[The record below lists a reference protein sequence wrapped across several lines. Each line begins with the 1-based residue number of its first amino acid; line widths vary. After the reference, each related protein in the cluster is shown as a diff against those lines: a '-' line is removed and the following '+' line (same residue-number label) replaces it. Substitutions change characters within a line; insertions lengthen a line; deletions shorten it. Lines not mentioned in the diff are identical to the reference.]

1 MNYNLYKKS
10 NSDIKNDSEL
20 EINYE
25 NIKKDLIASLDFFLE
40 NKSFSKLEKDR
51 IRNIDIEELTNYIV
65 ENKEYDYE
73 SDLLSVFFIN
83 NEIIIQNI
91 ISRINNALNKWFE
104 WILNDTIFIENNDS
118 QRDIN
123 KRTNDKIQEKK
134 REMFNVIEDFW
145 LAKNNFVLY
154 YDVLEKILNGK
165 NKAEKQMQ
173 SIVNSILNENLSSLD
188 NINSIDIEIREN
200 LQKYI
205 IDKTEWFYGNI
216 HISIESLFENNEF
229 SNDIKTLIK
238 NTIDKIKW
246 HDPFEYYELI
256 SILQK
261 TPKIQ
266 DLIWKEVFVSIKSIL
281 TMDMLSV
288 TKKCNASNTDL
299 EETLLF
305 YKLHLIESLESA
317 FKKIKNKENM
327 KMWIIQ
333 SKFKIDLVLSQTSED
348 NFIRFSNTQIYKYLN
363 NLYET
368 NPKLSIAISN
378 IITRNSRFFINND
391 DLEIIKLIEKEVSKK
406 NDFIRFNELFKE
418 KFSKNISKDEIK
430 FLIKNNFINP
440 ELLKKEINLKIIY
453 LACTKYN
460 FNLEDINKLQSDKI
474 EKLNK
479 SLLNI
484 EDCAKYLI
492 YSLEE
497 KNIDELISMKRIQKN
512 IENDLI
518 FLEKDSI
525 WYKELKDLLNN
536 SWDIKLDILT
546 KKINDIYSKHWII
559 DIINKNKLLIWD
571 KSPKEYLEHISFI
584 KSLKIKSE
592 NKKDRDDFIKKL
604 FSCNE
609 EIVDFYINVL
619 FKKDISKNISYQLLN
634 NSLSAITKKSHL
646 IKYMQNDSTDDLDS
660 FINSELNFS
669 EKKIMENEIS
679 NYVSDNDLIEI
690 VCELWEERYRIIR
703 KIFHILDN
711 EEDIS
716 TFILAIDSNIS
727 EIQLN
732 NFFKIISFIKWH
744 QIKIDLNNLFEIN
757 IINKKLE
764 ILETK
769 FNDINCD
776 LINQNINEFNTNF
789 IEYIKTWDDEF
800 INKYFIKINEI
811 KKEDY
816 IKNDIDKNI
825 NEIIESNNEDNIKEL
840 SENIDKY
847 ISLVLHNF
855 SSWKVSSTRTNN
867 WRWSG
872 SYTRKLDNFLQI
884 IHKRKDETN
893 LEHLNRIQFINWY
906 QIYNNDENDIRKSRL
921 KNILNIIEN
930 KKMWLYEALLEFS
943 NIISKIWVSDNEDLS
958 NIKKVYDEEL
968 KQNLSLISFD
978 KS

>member
-1 MNYNLYKKS
+1 MNYNLYKNTEQKTE
-10 NSDIKNDSEL
+10 EL
-20 EINYE
+20 WINYV
-25 NIKKDLIASLDFFLE
+25 N
-40 NKSFSKLEKDR
+40 LEKDLKD
-51 IRNIDIEELTNYIV
+51 NF
-65 ENKEYDYE
+65 NK
-73 SDLLSVFFIN
+73 
-83 NEIIIQNI
+83 
-91 ISRINNALNKWFE
+91 
-104 WILNDTIFIENNDS
+104 FIENKIYSDLDKNRIRWININDFIEKIS
-118 QRDIN
+118 KDDNLDDDNYDIFFDNNQLIINKIISKINSSLSESIWSMFKDSIFINDTDSKKDIN
-123 KRTNDKIQEKK
+123 RKSNLKIQEKRK
-134 REMFNVIEDFW
+134 DTCNIIEKHW
-145 LAKNNFVLY
+145 LARNNFELY
-154 YDVLEKILNGK
+154 YHLLENIIGT
-165 NKAEKQMQ
+165 KAVEKQAQ
-173 SIVNSILNENLSSLD
+173 SIVNNVKKENNINNLDIYDVDLKVKDDLSSYIALKTD
-188 NINSIDIEIREN
+188 NFYTNINSSIEILLNIDEFNHQTRKDISDLLNSSRENNPFDYYKLINYLHKIPKLKDFIEEDIFVHLKMLLIIDILFLTNNFNEN
-200 LQKYI
+200 
-205 IDKTEWFYGNI
+205 
-216 HISIESLFENNEF
+216 
-229 SNDIKTLIK
+229 
-238 NTIDKIKW
+238 
-246 HDPFEYYELI
+246 
-256 SILQK
+256 
-261 TPKIQ
+261 
-266 DLIWKEVFVSIKSIL
+266 
-281 TMDMLSV
+281 
-288 TKKCNASNTDL
+288 SNTDL
-299 EETLLF
+299 EETLF
-305 YKLHLIESLESA
+305 FHKLNLIEALEKNT
-317 FKKIKNKENM
+317 FKKIQNLENM
-327 KMWIIQ
+327 RLWVIQ
-333 SKFKIDLVLSQTSED
+333 SKFKIDLTLSQNSNE
-348 NFIRFSNTQIYKYLN
+348 NFTRFSNTNVYKYLN
-363 NLYET
+363 RLYINE
-368 NPKLSIAISN
+368 PKLSISLANLIIKN
-378 IITRNSRFFINND
+378 IRFFINND
-391 DLEIIKLIEKEVSKK
+391 DIELIKILENEISKK
-406 NDFIRFNELFKE
+406 NDFIRFSKLLKE
-418 KFSKNISKDEIK
+418 KFSKEISKDEII

-492 YSLEE
+492 YSLED

-518 FLEKDSI
+518 FLEKESI
-525 WYKELKDLLNN
+525 WYKDLKDLLDN
-536 SWDIKLDILT
+536 SWDLELNILT
-546 KKINDIYSKHWII
+546 KKINDIYSKNWII
-559 DIINKNKLLIWD
+559 DIINKNKWLIWD
-571 KSPKEYLEHISFI
+571 KNPKEYLEHISFI

-646 IKYMQNDSTDDLDS
+646 IKYMQNNSNDDLDS

-757 IINKKLE
+757 IIDKKLE

-776 LINQNINEFNTNF
+776 LINQDIHEFNTNF

-840 SENIDKY
+840 SENINKY
-847 ISLVLHNF
+847 ISHILNNF
-855 SSWKVSSTRTNN
+855 SSGKVSSTRTNN

-906 QIYNNDENDIRKSRL
+906 QIYNNNENDIRNSRL

-930 KKMWLYEALLEFS
+930 KKMWLYDALLEFS
-943 NIISKIWVSDNEDLS
+943 NIISKIWVSDNEDLN
-958 NIKKVYDEEL
+958 NIKKVYEEEL

>member
-1 MNYNLYKKS
+1 MNYNLYKNTEQKTE
-10 NSDIKNDSEL
+10 EL
-20 EINYE
+20 WINYV
-25 NIKKDLIASLDFFLE
+25 N
-40 NKSFSKLEKDR
+40 LEKDLKD
-51 IRNIDIEELTNYIV
+51 NF
-65 ENKEYDYE
+65 NK
-73 SDLLSVFFIN
+73 
-83 NEIIIQNI
+83 
-91 ISRINNALNKWFE
+91 
-104 WILNDTIFIENNDS
+104 FIENKIYSDLDKNRIRWININDFIEKIS
-118 QRDIN
+118 KDDNLDDDNYDIFFDNNQLIINKIISKINSSLSESIWSMFKDSIFINDTDSKKDIN
-123 KRTNDKIQEKK
+123 RKSNLKIQEKRK
-134 REMFNVIEDFW
+134 DTCNIIEKHW
-145 LAKNNFVLY
+145 LARNNFELY
-154 YDVLEKILNGK
+154 YHLLENIIGT
-165 NKAEKQMQ
+165 KAVEKQAQ
-173 SIVNSILNENLSSLD
+173 SIVNNVKKENNINNLDIYDVDLKVKDDLSSYIALKTD
-188 NINSIDIEIREN
+188 NFYTNINSSIEILLNIDEFNHQTRKDISDLLNSSRENNPFDYYKLINYLHKIPKLKDFIEEDIFVHLKMLLIIDILFLTNNFNEN
-200 LQKYI
+200 
-205 IDKTEWFYGNI
+205 
-216 HISIESLFENNEF
+216 
-229 SNDIKTLIK
+229 
-238 NTIDKIKW
+238 
-246 HDPFEYYELI
+246 
-256 SILQK
+256 
-261 TPKIQ
+261 
-266 DLIWKEVFVSIKSIL
+266 
-281 TMDMLSV
+281 
-288 TKKCNASNTDL
+288 SNTDL
-299 EETLLF
+299 EETLF
-305 YKLHLIESLESA
+305 FHKLNLIEALEKNT
-317 FKKIKNKENM
+317 FKKIQNLENM
-327 KMWIIQ
+327 RLWVIQ
-333 SKFKIDLVLSQTSED
+333 SKFKIDLTLSQNSNE
-348 NFIRFSNTQIYKYLN
+348 NFTRFSNTNVYKYLN
-363 NLYET
+363 RLYINE
-368 NPKLSIAISN
+368 PKLSISLANLIIKN
-378 IITRNSRFFINND
+378 IRFFINND
-391 DLEIIKLIEKEVSKK
+391 DIELIKILENEISKK
-406 NDFIRFNELFKE
+406 NDFIRFSKLLKE
-418 KFSKNISKDEIK
+418 KFSKEISKDEII

-440 ELLKKEINLKIIY
+440 ELLKKEINLKVIY

-460 FNLEDINKLQSDKI
+460 FNLEDINKLQSEKI

-492 YSLEE
+492 YSLED

-518 FLEKDSI
+518 FLEKESI
-525 WYKELKDLLNN
+525 WYKELKDLLDN
-536 SWDIKLDILT
+536 SWDLELNILT
-546 KKINDIYSKHWII
+546 KKINDIYSKNWII
-559 DIINKNKLLIWD
+559 DIINKNKWLIWD
-571 KSPKEYLEHISFI
+571 KNPKEYLEHISFI

-646 IKYMQNDSTDDLDS
+646 IKYMQNNSNDDLDS

-732 NFFKIISFIKWH
+732 NFFKLISFIKWH

-757 IINKKLE
+757 IIDKILE

-776 LINQNINEFNTNF
+776 LINQDIHEFNTNF

-840 SENIDKY
+840 SENINKY
-847 ISLVLHNF
+847 ISYILNNF
-855 SSWKVSSTRTNN
+855 SSGKVSSTRTNN

-906 QIYNNDENDIRKSRL
+906 QIYNNNENDIRNSRL

-930 KKMWLYEALLEFS
+930 KKMWLYDALLEFS

-958 NIKKVYDEEL
+958 NIKKVYEEEL